1 MDLIKLSANEALK
14 MMEEG
19 SLSSEEYVKAFL
31 KQIELRENEVGA
43 WIFLDP
49 KLALDQ
55 AREADKRW
63 KDKTAGKLNGLP
75 IGIKDII
82 DTKDMPTENGSQLCK
97 NRKPS
102 KDAHLVKL
110 LRDEGAVIMGK
121 CVTTEFALSGPGK
134 TKNPKDLECTPGGS
148 SSGSAAAVSD
158 YMVPLAIGSQTGGS
172 VLRPASFTGI
182 LGFKPTFGT
191 ISRSG
196 MSPISQ
202 RLDHPGIYAN
212 CVEDIDLVASVI
224 LSYDSEDLDMIQ
236 NYQYKNDLNLNK
248 SLKFGFV
255 RGPVWNFGDE
265 DMKNGIEEFVKNSQL
280 DIEELDLGKDF
291 EDAAKAHEIIM
302 NGSIANSLINY
313 YQADK
318 SNLHPFTVKRIEAG
332 IPVSASDY
340 VSAIEKAKKM
350 EQILRQLFLKY
361 DAIITP
367 AAPGQAPRD
376 LMNTGNAIF
385 NGYWT
390 MMGVPAIS
398 LPFLKGKDDLPIG
411 IQFIANWSEDLKL
424 LEICKDI
431 LKKEKLAD

>member
-1 MDLIKLSANEALK
+1 MNLIKLSASEALR
-14 MMEEG
+14 MMEVG

-31 KQIELRENEVGA
+31 KQIELREDDVGA

-49 KLALDQ
+49 KLALEQ
-55 AREADKRW
+55 AREADRRW
-63 KDKTAGKLNGLP
+63 KDKSAGNLNGLP

-82 DTKDMPTENGSQLCK
+82 DTKDMPTENGSNLCK
-97 NRKPS
+97 NRQPS
-102 KDAHLVKL
+102 NDAHLVKL

-134 TKNPKDLECTPGGS
+134 TKNPRDLECTPGGS

-212 CVEDIDLVASVI
+212 CIEDIDLVASVI
-224 LSYDSEDLDMIQ
+224 LSYDSDDLDMIQ
-236 NYQYKNDLNLNK
+236 NYKYKETINLNK
-248 SLKFGFV
+248 SIKFGFV
-255 RGPVWNFGDE
+255 RGPVWNFGDN
-265 DMKNGIEEFVKNSQL
+265 DMKIGIQEFVKKTSF
-280 DIEELDLGKDF
+280 DVEELDLGKYFD
-291 EDAAKAHEIIM
+291 DAAKAHEIIM
-302 NGSIANSLINY
+302 NGSIANSLVNY
-313 YQADK
+313 YKADK
-318 SNLHPFTVKRIEAG
+318 SKLHPFTVKRIEAG

-390 MMGVPAIS
+390 MMGVPSIS
-398 LPFLKGKDDLPIG
+398 LPFLKGKDGLPIG
-411 IQFIANWSEDLKL
+411 IQFITNWGEDLKL
-424 LEICKDI
+424 LEICKHI
-431 LKKEKLAD
+431 LEKEKLAD

>member
-1 MDLIKLSANEALK
+1 MDLIKLSAIEALK
-14 MMEEG
+14 MMEED

-31 KQIELRENEVGA
+31 KQIELREDDVGA

-49 KLALDQ
+49 KLALEQ
-55 AREADKRW
+55 AREADKRR
-63 KDKTAGKLNGLP
+63 KGKSAGKLNGLP

-82 DTKDMPTENGSQLCK
+82 DTKDMPTENGSLLCK
-97 NRKPS
+97 NRQPLN
-102 KDAHLVKL
+102 DAHLVKL

-134 TKNPKDLECTPGGS
+134 TKNPRDLECTPGGS

-158 YMVPLAIGSQTGGS
+158 YMVPLAIGSQTGG
-172 VLRPASFTGI
+172 LFKAASFTGI

-224 LSYDSEDLDMIQ
+224 LSYDSDDLDMIQ
-236 NYQYKNDLNLNK
+236 NYQYKKNVNLNEPI
-248 SLKFGFV
+248 KFGFV

-265 DMKNGIEEFVKNSQL
+265 DMQSGIEDFVKKTSLNV
-280 DIEELDLGKDF
+280 EELDLGRDF
-291 EDAAKAHEIIM
+291 DDAARAHEIIM
-302 NGSIANSLINY
+302 NGSIVNSLINY

-350 EQILRQLFLKY
+350 EQILGQVFLKY

-367 AAPGQAPRD
+367 ASTGQAPRD

-411 IQFIANWSEDLKL
+411 IQFITNWNEDLKL
-424 LEICKDI
+424 LEICKYI

>member
-1 MDLIKLSANEALK
+1 
-14 MMEEG
+14 
-19 SLSSEEYVKAFL
+19 
-31 KQIELRENEVGA
+31 
-43 WIFLDP
+43 
-49 KLALDQ
+49 
-55 AREADKRW
+55 
-63 KDKTAGKLNGLP
+63 
-75 IGIKDII
+75 
-82 DTKDMPTENGSQLCK
+82 
-97 NRKPS
+97 
-102 KDAHLVKL
+102 
-110 LRDEGAVIMGK
+110 
-121 CVTTEFALSGPGK
+121 
-134 TKNPKDLECTPGGS
+134 
-148 SSGSAAAVSD
+148 
-158 YMVPLAIGSQTGGS
+158 
-172 VLRPASFTGI
+172 
-182 LGFKPTFGT
+182 
-191 ISRSG
+191 

-212 CVEDIDLVASVI
+212 CVEDIDLIASVI
-224 LSYDSEDLDMIQ
+224 LSYDSDDLDMIQ

-265 DMKNGIEEFVKNSQL
+265 DMKHGIEEFVKNSQL
-280 DIEELDLGKDF
+280 DIEELDLGKNF
-291 EDAAKAHEIIM
+291 NDAATAHEIIM
-302 NGSIANSLINY
+302 NGSIANSLMKY
-313 YQADK
+313 YQTDK

-350 EQILRQLFLKY
+350 EQNLRQLFLKY

-398 LPFLKGKDDLPIG
+398 LPFLKGKDGLPIG

-424 LEICKDI
+424 LEICKYI
-431 LKKEKLAD
+431 LEKEKLAN

>member
-1 MDLIKLSANEALK
+1 MDLIKLSASEALR

-31 KQIELRENEVGA
+31 KQIELREDDVGA

-49 KLALDQ
+49 KLALEQ
-55 AREADKRW
+55 AREADKRR
-63 KDKTAGKLNGLP
+63 KDKNAGNLNGLP

-82 DTKDMPTENGSQLCK
+82 DTKDMPTENGSLLCK
-97 NRKPS
+97 NRQPLN
-102 KDAHLVKL
+102 DAHLVKL

-134 TKNPKDLECTPGGS
+134 TKNPRDLECTPGGS

-224 LSYDSEDLDMIQ
+224 LSYDSDDLDMIQ
-236 NYQYKNDLNLNK
+236 NHQYKKNVNLNEPI
-248 SLKFGFV
+248 KFGFV

-265 DMKNGIEEFVKNSQL
+265 DMQSGIEDFVKKTSL
-280 DIEELDLGKDF
+280 DVEELDLGRDF
-291 EDAAKAHEIIM
+291 DDAARAHEIIM
-302 NGSIANSLINY
+302 NGSIVNSLINY

-318 SNLHPFTVKRIEAG
+318 SNLHPFTVKRIETG

-350 EQILRQLFLKY
+350 EQVLGQVFLKY

-367 AAPGQAPRD
+367 ASTGQAPRD

-411 IQFIANWSEDLKL
+411 IQFITNWNEDLKL
-424 LEICKDI
+424 LEICKYI

>member
-1 MDLIKLSANEALK
+1 MNLIKLSASEALR
-14 MMEEG
+14 MMEVG

-31 KQIELRENEVGA
+31 KQIELREDDVGA

-49 KLALDQ
+49 KLALEQ
-55 AREADKRW
+55 AREADKRR
-63 KDKTAGKLNGLP
+63 KDKSAGKLNGLP

-82 DTKDMPTENGSQLCK
+82 DTKDMPTENGSNLCK
-97 NRKPS
+97 NRQPS
-102 KDAHLVKL
+102 NDAHLVKL

-134 TKNPKDLECTPGGS
+134 TKNPRDLECTPGGS

-172 VLRPASFTGI
+172 VLRPASFTGT

-212 CVEDIDLVASVI
+212 CIEDIDLVASVI
-224 LSYDSEDLDMIQ
+224 VSYDSDDLDMIQ
-236 NYQYKNDLNLNK
+236 NYKYKETINLNK

-255 RGPVWNFGDE
+255 RGPVWNFGDD
-265 DMKNGIEEFVKNSQL
+265 DMKIGIEEFVKKTSFYV
-280 DIEELDLGKDF
+280 EELDLGKYFD
-291 EDAAKAHEIIM
+291 DAAKAHEIIM
-302 NGSIANSLINY
+302 NGSIANSLVNY
-313 YQADK
+313 YKADK
-318 SNLHPFTVKRIEAG
+318 SKLHPFTVKRIEAG
-332 IPVSASDY
+332 IPVSASEY

-390 MMGVPAIS
+390 MMGVPSIS
-398 LPFLKGKDDLPIG
+398 LPFLKGKDGLPIG
-411 IQFIANWSEDLKL
+411 IQFITNWGEDLKL
-424 LEICKDI
+424 LEICKYI
-431 LKKEKLAD
+431 LEEEKLAD

>member
-1 MDLIKLSANEALK
+1 
-14 MMEEG
+14 
-19 SLSSEEYVKAFL
+19 
-31 KQIELRENEVGA
+31 
-43 WIFLDP
+43 
-49 KLALDQ
+49 
-55 AREADKRW
+55 
-63 KDKTAGKLNGLP
+63 
-75 IGIKDII
+75 
-82 DTKDMPTENGSQLCK
+82 
-97 NRKPS
+97 
-102 KDAHLVKL
+102 
-110 LRDEGAVIMGK
+110 
-121 CVTTEFALSGPGK
+121 
-134 TKNPKDLECTPGGS
+134 
-148 SSGSAAAVSD
+148 
-158 YMVPLAIGSQTGGS
+158 MVPLAIGSQTGGS

-212 CVEDIDLVASVI
+212 FKEDIDLVASVI

-280 DIEELDLGKDF
+280 DIEDLDLGKDF

-350 EQILRQLFLKY
+350 EQILRQFFLKY

-367 AAPGQAPRD
+367 SAPGQAPRD

-411 IQFIANWSEDLKL
+411 IQFITNWKEDLKL
-424 LEICKDI
+424 LEICKEV
-431 LKKEKLAD
+431 LKMKA

>member
-31 KQIELRENEVGA
+31 KQIELRENDVGA

-49 KLALDQ
+49 KLALEQ

-224 LSYDSEDLDMIQ
+224 LSYDSDDLDMIQ

-302 NGSIANSLINY
+302 NGSIANSLMNY
-313 YQADK
+313 YQTDK

-350 EQILRQLFLKY
+350 EQNFKT
-361 DAIITP
+361 II
-367 AAPGQAPRD
+367 
-376 LMNTGNAIF
+376 
-385 NGYWT
+385 
-390 MMGVPAIS
+390 S
-398 LPFLKGKDDLPIG
+398 
-411 IQFIANWSEDLKL
+411 
-424 LEICKDI
+424 
-431 LKKEKLAD
+431 

>member
-1 MDLIKLSANEALK
+1 MDLIKLSASEALR

-19 SLSSEEYVKAFL
+19 SLSSEDYVKAFL
-31 KQIELRENEVGA
+31 KQIELRENDVGA

-49 KLALDQ
+49 EFALDQ
-55 AREADKRW
+55 ARDADKRW
-63 KDKTAGKLNGLP
+63 KDKSAGNLNGLP

-82 DTKDMPTENGSQLCK
+82 DTKDMPTENGSLLCK
-97 NRKPS
+97 NRQPS
-102 KDAHLVKL
+102 NDSHLVKL

-134 TKNPKDLECTPGGS
+134 TKNPRDLECTPGGS

-212 CVEDIDLVASVI
+212 FVEDIDLVASVI
-224 LSYDSEDLDMIQ
+224 LSYDSNDLDMIQ
-236 NYQYKNDLNLNK
+236 NYKYKKTVNLKK
-248 SLKFGFV
+248 SIKFGFV
-255 RGPVWNFGDE
+255 KGPVWDFGDE
-265 DMKNGIEEFVKNSQL
+265 DMQNGIKEFVRNSSL

-291 EDAAKAHEIIM
+291 DDAAKSHEIIM
-302 NGSIANSLINY
+302 NGSIAKSLYSY
-313 YQADK
+313 YESDK
-318 SNLHPFTVKRIEAG
+318 SKLHPFTVKRIEAG

-340 VSAIEKAKKM
+340 IMATEKAKKM
-350 EQILRQLFLKY
+350 EQILGELFLKY

-367 AAPGQAPRD
+367 ASVGQAPRD

-398 LPFLKGKDDLPIG
+398 LPFLKGRDDLPIG
-411 IQFIANWSEDLKL
+411 IQFIANWGEDLKL
-424 LEICKDI
+424 LEICKYI
-431 LKKEKLAD
+431 LEKEKLAD